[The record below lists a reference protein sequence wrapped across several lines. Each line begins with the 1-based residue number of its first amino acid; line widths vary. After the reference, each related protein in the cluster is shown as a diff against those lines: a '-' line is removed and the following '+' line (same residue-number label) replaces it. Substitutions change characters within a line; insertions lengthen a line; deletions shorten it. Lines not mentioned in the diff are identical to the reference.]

1 MYRMKN
7 DQLNLK
13 RPNQI
18 NNEKVIKDLVQS
30 FSNYDLKRQQNIKSL
45 INHMKWRAKC
55 TEDTFYF
62 EDSVSSDY
70 PSFSNS
76 LNSERSCTTLL
87 HMC

>member
-18 NNEKVIKDLVQS
+18 KNEKVIKDLVQS

-45 INHMKWRAKC
+45 INHMKRCAKC

-62 EDSVSSDY
+62 EDSVGSDY

-76 LNSERSCTTLL
+76 LNSERTCTTLL